1 MEIRGAYQVIVGGV
15 LKRSGYQWVLVKRH
29 RRPLGG
35 YR

>member
-15 LKRSGYQWVLVKRH
+15 LERSGYQWVLVKRQ
-29 RRPLGG
+29 RPLGG